1 MSAGGALKRA
11 HRSGLAATLGG
22 PAAILL
28 SATAFGLTVVCA
40 RVAGTSGVSGADL
53 SALRSLCLFG
63 LIGAVAAATRASL
76 AVPRAERATL
86 LGFGVSGALVGVGYL
101 SSVAYIPVGVAA
113 MIFYVYPALIALATP
128 IVDRRPLSRRT
139 VVALAV
145 AGAGLALAIA
155 SDPVGLDPRGVAL
168 AALACVAVAAQLF
181 FGARA
186 PGGGGI
192 ATMFWAQAIVAPI
205 ALALALALG
214 VAPLPAWSAGAPAA
228 LLVVAFFCVAFL
240 FQVIGLKTTR
250 AAAAGV
256 IYCFE
261 PVVSILAAAWW
272 LGERLAPA
280 QYAGAAL
287 VIAGVAVEIAARA
300 APSKSRLN
308 SPAPEPPAP
317 IPPS

>member
-1 MSAGGALKRA
+1 MSADGALKRA
-11 HRSGLAATLGG
+11 PRSGFAAMVGG

-28 SATAFGLTVVCA
+28 SACAFGLTVVCA
-40 RVAGTSGVSGADL
+40 RVAGMAGVSGADL
-53 SALRSLCLFG
+53 SAARSLALFA
-63 LIGAVAAATRASL
+63 LIGVVALATRASL

-101 SSVAYIPVGVAA
+101 SAVAYIPVGVAA

-128 IVDRRPLSRRT
+128 LIDRRPLRRVT
-139 VVALAV
+139 VLALAV
-145 AGAGLALAIA
+145 AGAGLVLAIA

-168 AALACVAVAAQLF
+168 AAMACVAVAAQLF
-181 FGARA
+181 FGSRA
-186 PGGGGI
+186 PGGGGV

-205 ALALALALG
+205 ALAMALTLG
-214 VAPLPAWSAGAPAA
+214 VAPLPAWREGAPAA

-240 FQVIGLKTTR
+240 FQVIGLRTTR

-256 IYCFE
+256 IYCVE

-280 QYAGAAL
+280 QYVGAAL
-287 VIAGVAVEIAARA
+287 VIAGVALEIGARA
-300 APSKSRLN
+300 SAPRA
-308 SPAPEPPAP
+308 PAPNPPT
-317 IPPS
+317 